1 MMVVVRGVQQGDML
15 AWRRVQDGHGVGPL
29 DKTLFTP
36 LSLLFFLLES
46 LTRKKNLRT
55 DDYLEATCKLEKLKK
70 KKNRK
75 IVRNKMKGMRGF
87 FRGFFFRSGYCK
99 A

>member
-1 MMVVVRGVQQGDML
+1 MVMVVVRGVQQGDML

-55 DDYLEATCKLEKLKK
+55 DD
-70 KKNRK
+70 
-75 IVRNKMKGMRGF
+75 
-87 FRGFFFRSGYCK
+87 
-99 A
+99 

>member
-1 MMVVVRGVQQGDML
+1 MVMVVVRGVQQGDML

-46 LTRKKNLRT
+46 LTRKK
-55 DDYLEATCKLEKLKK
+55 KS
-70 KKNRK
+70 KNR
-75 IVRNKMKGMRGF
+75 
-87 FRGFFFRSGYCK
+87 
-99 A
+99 